1 MGSTLKIDKNK
12 LSGSKPGVDDYF
24 KSMFGANQ
32 NDIQHIEIYKLV
44 PFEGQPFKPY
54 SDDKLQDLADDIAEN
69 GILSP
74 LIVRPHENAYQILAG
89 HNRANAALLAGL
101 DMVPCIVK
109 DVDDDV
115 AESIML
121 NTNLNQR
128 EKLLPS
134 EKAFAYKMRLA
145 GMKRQGQRTDL
156 TSAQVGRKSDGKES
170 REILASQIGESKNQ
184 VSRYIRLTE
193 LVQELLDM
201 VDEETISFGAG
212 VSLSYLKKDDQ
223 RAVLTFMNRHKLET
237 ISLVQAENI
246 RSLGDFSDE
255 WLSEVFDVK
264 CAGQKKPEKQQ
275 QKTVNFKIP
284 AELLGDND
292 ISKIKADGE
301 LYVRIAETIKQY
313 YREKNA

>member
-24 KSMFGANQ
+24 KQMFGANQ
-32 NDIQHIEIYKLV
+32 NDIQQIEVYKLI

-54 SDDKLQDLADDIAEN
+54 SNDKLMELAEDISEH

-74 LIVRPHENAYQILAG
+74 LIVRPHENTYQILAG
-89 HNRANAALLAGL
+89 HNRANAAMLAGL

-134 EKAFAYKMRLA
+134 EKAFAYKMRLDS
-145 GMKRQGQRTDL
+145 MKRQGKRTDL
-156 TSAQVGRKSDGKES
+156 TSSQVGTKLRSDEM
-170 REILASQIGESKNQ
+170 LASQIGESRNQ
-184 VSRYIRLTE
+184 IQRYIRLTDLVTE
-193 LVQELLDM
+193 LINM
-201 VDEETISFGAG
+201 VDDDSVSVGAG

-223 RAVLTFMNRHKLET
+223 RAVLNFMNRHKLET
-237 ISLVQAENI
+237 ITLTQADNI
-246 RSLGDFSDE
+246 KQLSDVSDE
-255 WLSEVFDVK
+255 WLSEVFGIKTVT
-264 CAGQKKPEKQQ
+264 QKREKQSVQ
-275 QKTVNFKIP
+275 TVNLKIP
-284 AELLGDND
+284 VELFGGHDV
-292 ISKIKADGE
+292 SKIKDDGE
-301 LYVRIAETIKQY
+301 LYVRIADTINRY
-313 YREKNA
+313 FEEKNGE